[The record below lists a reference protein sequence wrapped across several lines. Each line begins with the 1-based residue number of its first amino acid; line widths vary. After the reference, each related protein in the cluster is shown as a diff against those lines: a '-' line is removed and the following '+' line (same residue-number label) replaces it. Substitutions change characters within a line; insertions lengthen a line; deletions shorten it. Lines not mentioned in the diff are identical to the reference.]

1 MNELQNEAFLCGVL
15 FGIDLYQKRI
25 LEAHRRRKPLMIGED
40 LYYLQSGRER
50 LQEMLD
56 DICK

>member
-1 MNELQNEAFLCGVL
+1 MNELQNEAFLYGVL

-25 LEAHRRRKPLMIGED
+25 LEAHRRRKPLMINNMP
-40 LYYLQSGRER
+40 YYLLDGRER
-50 LQEMLD
+50 LEQMLD

>member
-1 MNELQNEAFLCGVL
+1 MNELQNEAFLYGVK
-15 FGIDLYQKRI
+15 FGIDLYQQKI

-40 LYYLQSGRER
+40 LYYLQNGRER
-50 LQEMLD
+50 LEQMLD